1 MKLYCFVATF
11 LFSFS
16 FCMVKEGYSNCQLG
30 VITQFDRFVWTR
42 ARLKLFFFTS
52 SQWLFMATV
61 LKNWKT
67 NEKIQIKIKLKVQK
81 YKLGTELIK
90 KQIEYKLNE
99 NKREIE
105 CWSTS

>member
-1 MKLYCFVATF
+1 
-11 LFSFS
+11 
-16 FCMVKEGYSNCQLG
+16 
-30 VITQFDRFVWTR
+30 
-42 ARLKLFFFTS
+42 
-52 SQWLFMATV
+52 MATV

-67 NEKIQIKIKLKVQK
+67 KEKIQIKIKLKVQK

-99 NKREIE
+99 NKGEIE